1 MSRRAALLAALAATV
16 ALFVVLAALDGTM
29 QDAGGAGIVD
39 FELAGSDA
47 EARSILDAWGT
58 RGRDAA
64 RASLWIDFAFLA
76 AYGAFGALLALVL
89 RDAAPTGLLHS
100 AGRAAVVAPPL
111 AAACDVV
118 ENVLLLLVLEGSGGS
133 GAPVAA
139 EVFARA
145 KFTLLLAGL
154 AYAVLV
160 GASLA
165 ARALRR

>member
-1 MSRRAALLAALAATV
+1 MSRRAALLAALVATV
-16 ALFVVLAALDGTM
+16 GLFVVLAGLDGTM

-39 FELAGSDA
+39 FELAGSDE

-58 RGRDAA
+58 RGKDAA
-64 RASLWIDFAFLA
+64 RTSLWLDFGFLV

-89 RDAAPTGLLHS
+89 RDAAPAGPLRS
-100 AGRAAVVAPPL
+100 AGRAAVAAPPL

-118 ENVLLLLVLEGSGGS
+118 ENVLLLLVLGGTGGS

-160 GASLA
+160 GLA
-165 ARALRR
+165 LAVRALRR